1 MAKKKGKLSNNQLL
15 EGGIM
20 ILLGVLFLLLKGETI
35 IHVAMTVFGVALL
48 VLAILDFLDHKTL
61 PAIVKAVF
69 AVVVLVFGWAL
80 VDVALIVLAAV
91 ILIWG
96 IYELYLKLRVHLK
109 GSNALSTILLYISP
123 ILDILLGLLLL
134 FNRGGTVAVISIVV
148 GILLIVDG
156 VMLIWDG
163 TKKKSK

>member
-1 MAKKKGKLSNNQLL
+1 MAKKKGKLSNNQLR

-20 ILLGVLFLLLKGETI
+20 ILLGVLFLILKGETI

-109 GSNALSTILLYISP
+109 GSNTLSTILLYISP

-134 FNRGGTVAVISIVV
+134 FNRGGTIAVISIVV

-156 VMLIWDG
+156 VMLIWNG

>member
-20 ILLGVLFLLLKGETI
+20 ILLGVLFLILKGETI

-69 AVVVLVFGWAL
+69 AVV
-80 VDVALIVLAAV
+80 DVALIVLAAV

-109 GSNALSTILLYISP
+109 GSNALYTILLYISP

-134 FNRGGTVAVISIVV
+134 FNRGGTIAVISIVV

>member
-1 MAKKKGKLSNNQLL
+1 MAKKKLKLDGNKLL

-20 ILLGVLFLLLKGETI
+20 ILLGILFLLLKGETI
-35 IHVAMTVFGVALL
+35 IHVAMTIFGVALL
-48 VLAILDFLDHKTL
+48 VLAILDFLDHLTL
-61 PAIVKAVF
+61 PAIIKTVF

-109 GSNALSTILLYISP
+109 GRNTLSTILLYITP

-134 FNRGGTVAVISIVV
+134 FNRGGTIAVISVIVGV
-148 GILLIVDG
+148 LLIIDG
-156 VMLIWDG
+156 VMLICDG
-163 TKKKSK
+163 MKKKTK

>member
-1 MAKKKGKLSNNQLL
+1 M
-15 EGGIM
+15 
-20 ILLGVLFLLLKGETI
+20 
-35 IHVAMTVFGVALL
+35 
-48 VLAILDFLDHKTL
+48 
-61 PAIVKAVF
+61 KAVF

-109 GSNALSTILLYISP
+109 GSNTLSTILLYISP

-134 FNRGGTVAVISIVV
+134 FNRGGTIAVISIVV

-156 VMLIWDG
+156 VMLIWNG